1 LISRYKPVGWQNES
15 HRHYLAAK
23 GIKTKYNYS
32 ARKEYPTLY
41 VTETVPELQAIG
53 ITTEERAKQIEN
65 RIAKSEAEYAEMKKE
80 AAKMNLLHSIASMHV
95 ATQESKEDEAELAR
109 LQVEYDA
116 LVAAHKQM
124 QEVPQ

>member
-1 LISRYKPVGWQNES
+1 MISRYKPVGWQNES

-53 ITTEERAKQIEN
+53 ITTEERAKQLEGQ
-65 RIAKSEAEYAEMKKE
+65 IAKSEAEYAEMKKE
-80 AAKMNLLHSIASMHV
+80 AAKMNLLHPIASMRV
-95 ATQESKEDEAELAR
+95 ATQESKEDEAELVR